1 MTNYE
6 AIIKMIPERMEHFLD
21 QVYLA
26 GLNTGMYAATHEDD
40 SVLDDNPFDSRW
52 LSEQAEAATALGFA
66 EDGDGYI
73 LNALTEAV
81 LINIINPNTDNAA
94 SPGNTL

>member
-6 AIIKMIPERMEHFLD
+6 AIIKMTPEHMERFLD
-21 QVYLA
+21 QAYLA

-52 LSEQAEAATALGFA
+52 LSEQAEAATTLGFA

-73 LNALTEAV
+73 LNALTKAV

-94 SPGNTL
+94 LPGNTL